1 MKKYKDYIEDT
12 ERRRTKVIYS
22 QRNGFRTKLVEDSWK
37 KVLRMDG
44 IQVGDVFGSSDGLVK
59 VKEVIN
65 KSKGNDCYWCS
76 VITPS
81 HNEVSKNDIFSYSV
95 DELFVGEDDNPD
107 NWKLEMLRD
116 DIIDQPKHKKIDKI
130 NTKPVVEDFSSIF
143 QDGEISST
151 DQLLRWLGLIV
162 GELINRNKKEKR

>member
-12 ERRRTKVIYS
+12 ERGRTKVIHTKKE
-22 QRNGFRTKLVEDSWK
+22 GFRLKLIEDSWK

-59 VKEVIN
+59 VKEIVT
-65 KSKGNDCYWCS
+65 KSRGNDYYWCS

-116 DIIDQPKHKKIDKI
+116 DISDTPRHKKIDKI
-130 NTKPVVEDFSSIF
+130 NTKPVVENFSSLF

-151 DQLLRWLGLIV
+151 KQLLHWLGLIV
-162 GELINRNKKEKR
+162 GELINRNKKEKK